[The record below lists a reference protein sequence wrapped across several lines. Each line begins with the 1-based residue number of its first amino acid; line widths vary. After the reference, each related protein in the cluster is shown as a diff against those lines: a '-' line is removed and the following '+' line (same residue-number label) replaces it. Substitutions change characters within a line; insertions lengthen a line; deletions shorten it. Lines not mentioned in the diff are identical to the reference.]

1 MNSLRHATRPFY
13 LTVCVLAFVIPA
25 GLPAQNLKLLRL
37 PDSNSAELTDGRTRS
52 VVHVG
57 ARFKN
62 WTLMSVAGE
71 PSSTDRFAVLED
83 FTTQTGH
90 LVIVGSRG
98 TRLDL
103 PKSAEPTWAD
113 PAKLYNGHKLEDVI
127 NSPSDLLGDEVLS
140 HPGDPDYDTIAPL
153 IPPIQKINTYSFV
166 GTPNTA
172 DKVGFS
178 YGGRSPDFD
187 PAPYYDPIRKIR
199 EDGRVLDGIVG
210 GWLPILRF
218 VYPES
223 PDKWT
228 EMITFAPFR
237 TVNGNNRIQPVWYR
251 IVHVENGSV
260 AWTRYVDSYHP
271 FPPRTDY
278 DPRLFYRD
286 LIALRSDW
294 QKLLAPEMIIEV
306 PDMRLQNMAQLSLVR
321 EMMTRINHYPKY
333 GVVDRDYGG
342 SEHDGFPDTFTV
354 DTTAMLEWGLVD
366 IAGRY
371 IENYLGR
378 FVRDDGSLLYRGP
391 ETGQYGRMLSV
402 LAQYVNY
409 GGHPALL
416 VRHRTRIDS
425 ITRILLGMREK
436 AKQLPRDN
444 PAYGMLAGWSEADA
458 SLDPDPP
465 RYMQPYFSN
474 SAEAAQGFRDLG
486 RVWSRIGK
494 KQHSIELVSWGDRLV
509 RESTELQS
517 DLQTSISRSLLH
529 NGGETILPSIAGVKD
544 PSHIV
549 VRRDPTDPQFR
560 SYRAY
565 MEMMYSGLLTQGE
578 TEQIV
583 NYRRTHHDIILGIPT
598 AYGYKTG
605 AVAGFLAYGHAY
617 GLIQHDMNREA
628 LLLLYSIM
636 AHQYTR
642 GTWTAPETR
651 PVFDNSPAAPYCTPA
666 QLIVPLMAKWLLVFE
681 DPNSDVLWFGKS
693 MPERWLEDGQKVSI
707 SGAPTRFG
715 RVSFTTTSHLADNKI
730 EATVNLPPSFTATAK
745 LRLRVPDERK
755 LLSVTLNGR
764 PWKNF
769 TSEGVITITPSPT
782 PHITLT
788 AHY

>member
-71 PSSTDRFAVLED
+71 PSSADRFAVLED

-98 TRLDL
+98 TRFNL

-127 NSPSDLLGDEVLS
+127 NSPSDLLGDEILS

-294 QKLLAPEMIIEV
+294 QKLLAPEMKIEV

-544 PSHIV
+544 PFHIV
-549 VRRDPTDPQFR
+549 VPRDPTDPQFR

-666 QLIVPLMAKWLLVFE
+666 QLIVPLMVKWLLVFE

-730 EATVNLPPSFTATAK
+730 EATVNLPPDFTATAK

>member
-71 PSSTDRFAVLED
+71 PSSADRFAVLED

-127 NSPSDLLGDEVLS
+127 HSPSDLLGDEVLS

-251 IVHVENGSV
+251 IVHVENGCV

-294 QKLLAPEMIIEV
+294 QKLLAAEMKIEV

-321 EMMTRINHYPKY
+321 EMMTRINDYPKY

-342 SEHDGFPDTFTV
+342 SEHDGFPDIFTV

-366 IAGRY
+366 IAGNY

-391 ETGQYGRMLSV
+391 ETAQYGRLLSV
-402 LAQYVNY
+402 LAQYGNY
-409 GGHPALL
+409 GGDPALL

-544 PSHIV
+544 PFHIV
-549 VRRDPTDPQFR
+549 VPRDPTDPQFR

-636 AHQYTR
+636 AHQYIR

-730 EATVNLPPSFTATAK
+730 EATVNLPPDFTATAK

-782 PHITLT
+782 PKITLT

>member
-25 GLPAQNLKLLRL
+25 ALPAQSLKLLRL

-71 PSSTDRFAVLED
+71 PSSADRFAVLED

-90 LVIVGSRG
+90 LVIVGSRS
-98 TRLDL
+98 TQLDL

-140 HPGDPDYDTIAPL
+140 QPGDPDYDTIAPL
-153 IPPIQKINTYSFV
+153 IPPIQNINTYSFV

-251 IVHVENGSV
+251 IVHVENGCV

-366 IAGRY
+366 IAGNY

-409 GGHPALL
+409 GGDPSLL
-416 VRHRTRIDS
+416 VHHRTRIDG

-544 PSHIV
+544 PFHIV

-764 PWKNF
+764 PWNNF
-769 TSEGVITITPSPT
+769 TSQGVITMPPSPT
-782 PHITLT
+782 RHVTLT

>member
-1 MNSLRHATRPFY
+1 MSLLHPTCRRFVISAC
-13 LTVCVLAFVIPA
+13 LLAFA
-25 GLPAQNLKLLRL
+25 SDLPAQTIKLLRI
-37 PDSNSAELTDGRTRS
+37 PDANSAELSDGRTA
-52 VVHVG
+52 HVIHTG
-57 ARFKN
+57 ARFAN
-62 WTLMSVAGE
+62 WTLMAVASE
-71 PSSTDRFAVLED
+71 PLSLDPFAVLED

-90 LVIVGSRG
+90 LAIVDTHGIRF
-98 TRLDL
+98 DL
-103 PKSAEPTWAD
+103 PKTAEPTWAD
-113 PAKLYNGHKLEDVI
+113 PAKLYNGHKLEEVI
-127 NSPSDLLGDEVLS
+127 NSASDLLGDEILS
-140 HPGDPDYDTIAPL
+140 RPGDPDYDTITPL

-172 DKVGFS
+172 DKVGFT

-187 PAPYYDPIRKIR
+187 PAPYDDAIRKIR
-199 EDGRVLDGIVG
+199 DDGRVLDGIVG

-237 TVNGNNRIQPVWYR
+237 TVNRNSRIQPVWYR

-260 AWTRYVDSYHP
+260 KWTRYVDSYHP

-286 LIALRSDW
+286 LISLRAGW
-294 QKLLAPEMIIEV
+294 QKILSPAMKISV
-306 PDMRLQNMAQLSLVR
+306 PDARLQNMAQLSLVR
-321 EMMTRINHYPKY
+321 EMMTRISDYPKY

-354 DTTAMLEWGLVD
+354 DTTAMLEWGLID
-366 IAGRY
+366 TAGRY
-371 IENYLGR
+371 IDNYLGK

-391 ETGQYGRMLSV
+391 ETGQYGRMLAV

-409 GGHPALL
+409 GGDPALL
-416 VRHRTRIDS
+416 VRHRTRIDG
-425 ITRILLGMREK
+425 ITRLLLGMREK
-436 AKQLPRDN
+436 AKQLPREN

-486 RVWSRIGK
+486 NVWSRIGK
-494 KQHSIELVSWGDRLV
+494 QRHSPDLVNWGERLV
-509 RESTELQS
+509 RESTGLQS

-529 NGGETILPSIAGVKD
+529 DGTEAILPTIAGVKE
-544 PSHIV
+544 PFHV
-549 VRRDPTDPQFR
+549 VVPRDPTDPQFR

-565 MEMMYSGLLTQGE
+565 MEMMYSGLTTKE
-578 TEQIV
+578 EAEQIV
-583 NYRRTHHDIILGIPT
+583 SYRRTHHDIILGIPT

-617 GLIQHDMNREA
+617 GLIQHDMSREA

-666 QLIVPLMAKWLLVFE
+666 QLVVPLMAKWLLVFE
-681 DPNSDVLWFGKS
+681 DPNSDILWFGKS

-707 SGAPTRFG
+707 SDAPTRFG
-715 RVSFTTTSHLADNKI
+715 RVAFTTESHLAVNRI
-730 EATVNLPPSFTATAK
+730 EATLTLPPAFKATAK
-745 LRLRVPDERK
+745 LRLRVPGQRK
-755 LLSVTLNGR
+755 LTSVTLNGKK
-764 PWKNF
+764 WKDF
-769 TSEGVITITPSPT
+769 TPEGIITIPPAYA
-782 PHITLT
+782 PGITVV
-788 AHY
+788 ANY

>member
-71 PSSTDRFAVLED
+71 PSSAERFAVLED

-90 LVIVGSRG
+90 LVIVDSRG

-140 HPGDPDYDTIAPL
+140 QPGDPDYDTIAPL
-153 IPPIQKINTYSFV
+153 IPPIQNINTYSFV

-251 IVHVENGSV
+251 IVHVENGSL

-294 QKLLAPEMIIEV
+294 QKLLAAEMRIEV

-366 IAGRY
+366 IAGNY

-409 GGHPALL
+409 GGDPALL

-544 PSHIV
+544 PFHIV
-549 VRRDPTDPQFR
+549 VPRDPTDPQFR

>member
-71 PSSTDRFAVLED
+71 PSSADRFAVLED

-90 LVIVGSRG
+90 LVIVGSRS
-98 TRLDL
+98 TQLDL

-294 QKLLAPEMIIEV
+294 QKLLAAEMKIEV

-409 GGHPALL
+409 GGDPALL
-416 VRHRTRIDS
+416 VRHRTRIDG

-544 PSHIV
+544 PFHIV
-549 VRRDPTDPQFR
+549 VPRDPTDPQFR

-730 EATVNLPPSFTATAK
+730 EATVNLPPDFTATAK

-764 PWKNF
+764 PWNNF
-769 TSEGVITITPSPT
+769 TSQGVITIPPSPT
-782 PHITLT
+782 RHVTLT
-788 AHY
+788 THY

>member
-71 PSSTDRFAVLED
+71 PSSADRFAVLED

-98 TRLDL
+98 TRFNL

-127 NSPSDLLGDEVLS
+127 NSPSDLLGDEILS

-294 QKLLAPEMIIEV
+294 QKLLAPEMKIEV

-409 GGHPALL
+409 GGDPALL

-544 PSHIV
+544 PFHIV
-549 VRRDPTDPQFR
+549 VPRDPTDPQFR

-730 EATVNLPPSFTATAK
+730 EATVNLPPDFTATAK